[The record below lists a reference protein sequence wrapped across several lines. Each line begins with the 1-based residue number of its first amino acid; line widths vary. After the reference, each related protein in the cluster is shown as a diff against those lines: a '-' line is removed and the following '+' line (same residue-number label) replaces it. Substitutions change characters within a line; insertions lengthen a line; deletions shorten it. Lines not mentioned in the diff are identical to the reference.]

1 MPATVSLMVSGD
13 QGVEVQV
20 EGLEEEPRRLN
31 PGQTHNFTLSD
42 LDTELL
48 VHLLPAD

>member
-13 QGVEVQV
+13 QSVEVQV
-20 EGLEEEPRRLN
+20 EGSNMEPQRVN
-31 PGQTHNFTLSD
+31 PGQTFNFVL
-42 LDTELL
+42 LDTDEELL

>member
-13 QGVEVQV
+13 QSVEVQV
-20 EGLEEEPRRLN
+20 EGLDEEPQRIN
-31 PGQTHNFTLSD
+31 PGQTHNFTLAD
-42 LDTELL
+42 TDTELL